1 VCSLSDAIENDHMEG
16 QSDAVQQHP
25 TGVKLRAAMSDRE
38 ASSQWHEAKLKGQ
51 LPFQG
56 LFTSQLQCMSCKYK
70 VLQLSR

>member
-1 VCSLSDAIENDHMEG
+1 MCSLSDAIESDHTEG
-16 QSDAVQQHP
+16 QSDALQQHP
-25 TGVKLRAAMSDRE
+25 TGVKLRAAISDHE
-38 ASSQWHEAKLKGQ
+38 ASSQWQEAKLKSQ